1 MSQMACSLAEF
12 QRLIG
17 WNPQAMWH
25 DFHQQCLPQLNQK
38 NPGRTEARL
47 ATIVEATFTLANR
60 QGFHAMSLRQLSD
73 ASGMSL
79 GGLYGYFA
87 SKDQLATS
95 IHQFIRYQF
104 EQVLLPLIDALPDS
118 QRLFAICR
126 YHLYLSELMQPWFF
140 FAYMEA
146 RHQQED
152 LRKQAI
158 ALSERVDVELLLALD
173 AIGEM
178 QEPVIAVGLLKH
190 LLQGW
195 YLRRAHFQKSGVDV
209 DAYTDYLL
217 SRIESLCHGDRHHDR
232 IHAAL

>member
-1 MSQMACSLAEF
+1 MSQMARSLAEF
-12 QRLIG
+12 QQLIG
-17 WNPQAMWH
+17 WNPQRMWH
-25 DFHQQCLPQLNQK
+25 DFHRQCLPQLSQK
-38 NPGRTEARL
+38 NPSRTESRL

-87 SKDQLATS
+87 SKDQLAAS

-104 EQVLLPLIDALPDS
+104 EQVLLPLIDALPEP
-118 QRLFAICR
+118 QRLDAICR

-146 RHQQED
+146 RHQQSD

-158 ALSERVDVELLLALD
+158 ALSERVDVELLLALN
-173 AIGEM
+173 AHGEV
-178 QEPVIAVGLLKH
+178 QEPIIAVGLLKH

-195 YLRRAHFQKSGVDV
+195 YLRRAHFQKTGVDV

-217 SRIESLCHGDRHHDR
+217 ARITLFCHGETTNDRTL
-232 IHAAL
+232 AAL